1 MSEGAQKAAK
11 EPRGTWLRRVQAQ
24 ALRSRVLRPLLI
36 RPRLII
42 GVLAGLAIGL
52 ASPTDWRLT
61 TRLLF
66 AWNSGV
72 LLYIALT
79 SAMMLRDDLD
89 RMRQRS
95 NVQDEGRFVILVLS
109 IVAAVASIA
118 AIVAQLAATKDLQGA
133 QKALHVVLAGT
144 TILTGWTFIHLTFA
158 LHYAH
163 EYASERRKRPEL
175 PDKIRGGLDFPDTL
189 TPDYSDFLYFS
200 FIIGVASQTA
210 DVAICSPMMRRI
222 ALLHGVVAFFYNTIV
237 VALTINIAA
246 GLI

>member
-1 MSEGAQKAAK
+1 VTGAAHEQ
-11 EPRGTWLRRVQAQ
+11 RGTLLRRLQAK
-24 ALRSRVLRPLLI
+24 ALRNRVLRPLML
-36 RPRLII
+36 RPRLVI
-42 GVLAGLAIGL
+42 GVLTGLAICFG
-52 ASPTDWRLT
+52 APAHWRLT
-61 TRLLF
+61 TRLLV

-79 SAMMLRDDLD
+79 TAMMLRDDLD

-95 NVQDEGRFVILVLS
+95 SEQDEGRFVILILS
-109 IVAAVASIA
+109 IVAVVASVA
-118 AIVAQLAATKDLQGA
+118 AIGAQLAATKDMQGA
-133 QKALHVVLAGT
+133 QKALHVALAGT
-144 TILTGWTFIHLTFA
+144 TILTGWAFIHLTFA

-163 EYASERRKRPEL
+163 EYASERRKRPNVPEKL
-175 PDKIRGGLDFPDTL
+175 RGGLDFPDTEA
-189 TPDYSDFLYFS
+189 PDYSDFLYFS

-222 ALLHGVVAFFYNTIV
+222 ALAHGVVAFFYNTIV